1 MSEVTVYTL
10 EHCPYCVKA
19 KNLLKRNEIAF
30 KEVRV
35 SDNDVCTRS
44 ELQDRTGM
52 KTFPQIFHGNKLIG
66 GFSDLLEL
74 EQAQGLK
81 NVF

>member
-19 KNLLKRNEIAF
+19 KNLLKQNEIAF

-35 SDNDVCTRS
+35 SDHDVCTRS

-52 KTFPQIFHGNKLIG
+52 KTFPQIFNGNKLIG

-74 EQAQGLK
+74 AQTQGLK
-81 NVF
+81 NVL

>member
-19 KNLLKRNEIAF
+19 KNLLKQNEIAF

-74 EQAQGLK
+74 AQTQGLK
-81 NVF
+81 NVL

>member
-19 KNLLKRNEIAF
+19 KNLLKQNEIAF